1 MSLLAIIA
9 LWVANSLV
17 TRSFP
22 VADCRHRRLIAM
34 PEEAPSAY
42 HVTLADEVTSGQV
55 TVLLE
60 AYADYCVRMELDL
73 QLLEERFAAFAAPLA
88 LSARRQTR

>member
-1 MSLLAIIA
+1 
-9 LWVANSLV
+9 
-17 TRSFP
+17 
-22 VADCRHRRLIAM
+22 M

-60 AYADYCVRMELDL
+60 AYAEYCVRMELEL
-73 QLLEERFAAFAAPLA
+73 QLLEERFVAFAAPRA
-88 LSARRQTR
+88 LLVRRQSL

>member
-1 MSLLAIIA
+1 
-9 LWVANSLV
+9 
-17 TRSFP
+17 
-22 VADCRHRRLIAM
+22 M

-73 QLLEERFAAFAAPLA
+73 QHLEERFADFATPQASLA
-88 LSARRQTR
+88 RKHAR